1 MNRAQETSKTIPAK
15 CKNAGKPQ
23 LAQILTLFF
32 PPSLYPPPTVKL
44 ILLELLDNT
53 IIKQRLSIL
62 ELSCFMKLL
71 CFMKL
76 FKYCNKSTGD
86 LESCKKETCLPQL

>member
-62 ELSCFMKLL
+62 ELSCFMKL
-71 CFMKL
+71 